1 MIAWMRYPLVGAC
14 SAAVLLLFGCA
25 GKDGNKSIRRDR
37 PISQPSNE
45 DNPEASAFATDILP
59 QTYMAAGRLHES
71 QGKLAL
77 ALEQYQLAIKTE
89 PKYVEAYNR
98 IGIVLDRM
106 SHFKEA
112 DRVFLK
118 AIELA
123 PKLPHLHNNL
133 GFSYTMQLRWQ
144 EAEQA
149 LHKAIGLKPDF
160 IRARINLAMVLA
172 QQSRFDQAFT
182 HFRAGLPLADAYYN
196 IGLMYQSKGMATE
209 AARAYKAALK
219 RNPELVAAQKRLEK
233 LPKEVA
239 RAARPFTIEEMSPPP
254 VAVTVEKPVSPI
266 IEPEPAVIPAETVT
280 EPPSRE
286 TLVEK
291 TSPTEPA
298 PATNDFS
305 TLEQEKIAALLAASE
320 EEAEDGTPTTQPAN
334 DTAVAQAPRAPEP
347 VVAAEPVDEPAPEPV
362 AAFEPADEPAPEPV
376 VTAEPVD
383 EPVSEPVVIA
393 EPENEPA
400 DEPKL
405 PDVLCLTIQTNTFG
419 RTTGSHLEP
428 DWRLF
433 TAQGAAID
441 SVGRNDQTTGSM
453 LLPVSRSKQENNLQ
467 SLKMASR
474 YAMQLLKSMTRP
486 ISRFFAPVSPT
497 KISRDQLSSPDLP
510 LTPLAAK
517 TADTPGYPVVSR
529 APAQ

>member
-1 MIAWMRYPLVGAC
+1 MIAWRRYPLVGAC
-14 SAAVLLLFGCA
+14 SIAVLLLSGCA

-37 PISQPSNE
+37 PISQPPNE

-77 ALEQYQLAIKTE
+77 ALEQYRLAIKTE

-112 DRVFLK
+112 DRAFLK

-123 PKLPHLHNNL
+123 PTFPHLHNNL
-133 GFSYTMQLRWQ
+133 GFSYTMQSRWQ

-160 IRARINLAMVLA
+160 TRARINLAMVLA

-182 HFRAGLPLADAYYN
+182 YFRAGLPLADAYYN

-266 IEPEPAVIPAETVT
+266 IEPEPVVIPAETVA
-280 EPPSRE
+280 EPPRE
-286 TLVEK
+286 ALVEK

-298 PATNDFS
+298 PVTDDFS
-305 TLEQEKIAALLAASE
+305 TLEQEKIAALLAMPE
-320 EEAEDGTPTTQPAN
+320 EEAEDSTPTTQPAN
-334 DTAVAQAPRAPEP
+334 DTAVAQAPRGPEP
-347 VVAAEPVDEPAPEPV
+347 VVAAEPADEPTPEPVAAFESVDEPAPEPL
-362 AAFEPADEPAPEPV
+362 

-383 EPVSEPVVIA
+383 EPVLEPAAIA
-393 EPENEPA
+393 EPKNEPA

-405 PDVLCLTIQTNTFG
+405 PDVLCLTIQTNTYG

-441 SVGRNDQTTGSM
+441 SVGRNGQTPGST
-453 LLPVSRSKQENNLQ
+453 LLPVSRSKQENDLQ

-474 YAMQLLKSMTRP
+474 YAMQLLKSVTRP
-486 ISRFFAPVSPT
+486 ISRFFAPARPT
-497 KISRDQLSSPDLP
+497 EIAQDQLSSPDLP

-517 TADTPGYPVVSR
+517 TADTPGHPAVSR